1 MSGQSPTFAD
11 VPRSVMNPTDAE
23 QAMVDQDALKEYQ
36 WSNADVEG
44 AKKLLD
50 DAGIVDTDGDGI
62 REYNGKN
69 LSYKAECPTG

>member
-1 MSGQSPTFAD
+1 M
-11 VPRSVMNPTDAE
+11 
-23 QAMVDQDALKEYQ
+23 DQDALKEYQ

-69 LSYKAECPTG
+69 LS

>member
-1 MSGQSPTFAD
+1 M
-11 VPRSVMNPTDAE
+11 
-23 QAMVDQDALKEYQ
+23 DQDALKEYQ

-69 LSYKAECPTG
+69 LSYKADARQDGLTGMQPLKS